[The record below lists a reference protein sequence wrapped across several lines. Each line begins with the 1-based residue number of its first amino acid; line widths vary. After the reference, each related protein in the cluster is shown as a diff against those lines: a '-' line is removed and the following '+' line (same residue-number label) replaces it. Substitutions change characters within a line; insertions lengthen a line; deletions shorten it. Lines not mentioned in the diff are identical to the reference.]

1 MYICMLF
8 LLFGYVFVFS
18 LSFLVVFAFLFCWC
32 RGSCTHN
39 EDIVPFRCG
48 GGESRSC
55 FLQKVFKIQKKNS
68 KKKIFL
74 WVFGSSVLYLIDF
87 KPRKLDY

>member
-1 MYICMLF
+1 MCVVF
-8 LLFGYVFVFS
+8 VVGYDFVFS
-18 LSFLVVFAFLFCWC
+18 LFVLVVFYFLFCWC
-32 RGSCTHN
+32 RGFFTHN

-55 FLQKVFKIQKKNS
+55 FLQKVFKKT
-68 KKKIFL
+68 KKKIL
-74 WVFGSSVLYLIDF
+74 WVFGSSVLYLICF

>member
-1 MYICMLF
+1 MYICVLF
-8 LLFGYVFVFS
+8 LLFGYDFVFS
-18 LSFLVVFAFLFCWC
+18 LLVLVVFDFLFCWC

-55 FLQKVFKIQKKNS
+55 FLQKVFKNLS
-68 KKKIFL
+68 KKKDFFCGFL
-74 WVFGSSVLYLIDF
+74 GVLWFLGVLYYI
-87 KPRKLDY
+87 